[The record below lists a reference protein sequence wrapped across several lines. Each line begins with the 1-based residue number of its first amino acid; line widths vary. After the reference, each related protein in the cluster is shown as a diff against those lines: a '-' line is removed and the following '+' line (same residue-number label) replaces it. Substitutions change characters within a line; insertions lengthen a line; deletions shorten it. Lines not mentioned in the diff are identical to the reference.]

1 MRSEET
7 NQDVTAPRYALVLMQ
22 PQEIQESSITRN
34 TREPGNRPIA
44 EQEAKLELVT
54 TKMVNTDASFE
65 QQASALGRSQS
76 STLDTSALTQPLR
89 LPAITYDDTE
99 TALNN
104 TEVHSDA
111 STVGYSSY
119 DGAESS
125 KHEEQQPEANI
136 SDAETNKGYEGV
148 YTAWQKN
155 KRVSVEAALSSN
167 AAEALTEDGIDEL
180 PGSKQSSQEDARS
193 PTYKQHAKYQW
204 VESDSEVEDT
214 KLEKQSSSSF
224 AKSSR
229 FLPVGPV
236 VDRERPLLSGRS
248 RRQSP
253 PTTSSSSSGV
263 EVQES
268 DESDES
274 DEDDEWD
281 YIDEI
286 QPSVTAGNRF
296 YPSWGIETEKKHKN
310 GSKYSD
316 SISIK
321 SNRVSPK
328 VRVASP
334 DSESDIKQSKARE
347 YIQKARKSGAP
358 STRTKSKSKEPK
370 KIKVTKKEPLFT
382 WPSSRIHQD
391 IRVPPFLA
399 WPAESQYERASPD
412 AQPGPNSAARK
423 QSDKMLIPLILR
435 SIERRIHQVTEGVA
449 GQPRTALLVIWKKGD
464 ARVSV
469 AEQFIPRKSSSD
481 LEVSIQEFE
490 DYLSSS
496 ISRLNAP
503 DNSSENLGEEP
514 SIGESRDESEGGSNN
529 ATIFDQNPSTDQ
541 PLNRRTS
548 TRNVLLWHGA
558 RLCIERDNFVIC
570 IRKLVEQFVPKHYTH
585 SLVDRCWGSL
595 GIINKVSS
603 SSFSRSKCMAKFR
616 IIANLS
622 S

>member
-1 MRSEET
+1 
-7 NQDVTAPRYALVLMQ
+7 MQ

-34 TREPGNRPIA
+34 AREPGNHPVA
-44 EQEAKLELVT
+44 EQEAKLELVP
-54 TKMVNTDASFE
+54 TKMVNAEASFE
-65 QQASALGRSQS
+65 QRVSPPARSQS
-76 STLDTSALTQPLR
+76 VTMDTIALTRPLR
-89 LPAITYDDTE
+89 LPAITYDNTE
-99 TALNN
+99 TALND
-104 TEVHSDA
+104 TEGHSDT
-111 STVGYSSY
+111 SIESY
-119 DGAESS
+119 NNHDEVETS
-125 KHEEQQPEANI
+125 KHEEQRPEANI

-148 YTAWQKN
+148 YTVWQKN
-155 KRVSVEAALSSN
+155 KGGSVETALSSN
-167 AAEALTEDGIDEL
+167 ATEKSSEDGIDEFL
-180 PGSKQSSQEDARS
+180 GSKQSLQEDARS
-193 PTYKQHAKYQW
+193 PTYKEHAKYQW
-204 VESDSEVEDT
+204 VESDSEAEDT
-214 KLEKQSSSSF
+214 ELEKQQSSSF
-224 AKSSR
+224 AKNFR
-229 FLPVGPV
+229 HLTVNHV
-236 VDRERPLLSGRS
+236 VDRERPLLGSRS

-268 DESDES
+268 EESEES

-286 QPSVTAGNRF
+286 QPSVTAGNHF
-296 YPSWGIETEKKHKN
+296 YPSWGIEAKKKHKN

-316 SISIK
+316 SISVK

-328 VRVASP
+328 DGVTSP
-334 DSESDIKQSKARE
+334 VSKSDIKQSKARE
-347 YIQKARKSGAP
+347 YIQKARKSRAP
-358 STRTKSKSKEPK
+358 STRAKSKSKEPK
-370 KIKVTKKEPLFT
+370 KIKIMKKEPLFT

-391 IRVPPFLA
+391 IQVPPFLA
-399 WPAESQYERASPD
+399 WPAESEYERASPD
-412 AQPGPNSAARK
+412 ARPGHNSAAHK

-490 DYLSSS
+490 DHLSSS
-496 ISRLNAP
+496 ISKLNAP
-503 DNSSENLGEEP
+503 NNSSENLGEEP
-514 SIGESRDESEGGSNN
+514 GIDKSRDESEGGSNN

-558 RLCIERDNFVIC
+558 RLCIERDNFVVC

-595 GIINKVSS
+595 DIINQASS
-603 SSFSRSKCMAKFR
+603 SSFNHSKYMAKLR
-616 IIANLS
+616 CDS
-622 S
+622 